1 MSRLV
6 VSCMSKVHTW
16 PSAGTAHSNENMAM
30 MKACMLKASPD
41 SRDELEGK
49 AEFEP
54 CYVNGAFSS
63 LDLCEKMFFSV
74 CLFQCKF
81 RVSQSPGL
89 LLRSAIT

>member
-1 MSRLV
+1 M
-6 VSCMSKVHTW
+6 VSCMSEVHTW
-16 PSAGTAHSNENMAM
+16 PSAGTAHSNENVVM

-41 SRDELEGK
+41 SRGELESK

-54 CYVNGAFSS
+54 YYVNGAFSS
-63 LDLCEKMFFSV
+63 LDLCEKLFFSF
-74 CLFQCKF
+74 CLFQYKF